1 MAKDPMDNYISNTHG
16 LAEELDELI
25 DECDLREESVA
36 LFEKHGDAL
45 FEMSDAEEESA
56 LTFLGRTV
64 GQRSKVVGKLDA
76 DEAAC
81 LILRARYFALAACQ
95 QLQIAQRMYQSVVG
109 TGYRA
114 AAEHAARVA
123 INTSLLPEP
132 STVVR
137 RYNPY
142 ARPRM
147 R

>member
-1 MAKDPMDNYISNTHG
+1 MAKDPMDNYISNAHG
-16 LAEELDELI
+16 LAEELDELL
-25 DECDLREESVA
+25 DECDVREESVA
-36 LFEKHGDAL
+36 LFEKHGDTL
-45 FEMSDAEEESA
+45 FDMSDAEKESA
-56 LTFLGRTV
+56 LKFLGRTA

-76 DEAAC
+76 SEAAC
-81 LILRARYFALAACQ
+81 LILRARYCALTAYQ
-95 QLQIAQRMYQSVVG
+95 QLQIAQSMYLNVVG

-114 AAEHAARVA
+114 AAEYAARVA
-123 INTSLLPEP
+123 INTSLVPKP